1 MTPRVSQALSSLRLR
16 RGALL
21 VGVFVAA
28 VWFAFFDSHSL
39 VQRVQ
44 YYTEHRALTSEN
56 ARLQTEID
64 ALQRDIDAGLSDE
77 IVEQVAREQYG
88 MRRPGETVYPVQY
101 GEAEE

>member
-1 MTPRVSQALSSLRLR
+1 MTPRVPQALASPRLR
-16 RGALL
+16 RGVLL
-21 VGVFVAA
+21 VGIVVAA
-28 VWFAFFDSHSL
+28 VWFAFLDSHSL

-56 ARLQTEID
+56 AQLQSEID

-88 MRRPGETVYPVQY
+88 MRRPGETVYPIQPSPA
-101 GEAEE
+101 GD